1 MPQLSRQ
8 NPEDHKEACELIS
21 ATDRLMRLG
30 LINKRQNDMIMRSL
44 FPVIGYD
51 YYEEQRA
58 LKKEIGGM
66 STQGGRTR

>member
-1 MPQLSRQ
+1 M
-8 NPEDHKEACELIS
+8 S

-44 FPVIGYD
+44 LPVIGYD